1 MPKLPLPRLPKGHL
15 PVNTEVIRS
24 SYPQVYTQAKVF
36 ITKRYNR
43 YIVIAGNRYK
53 IVINKDGEYTLKA
66 LDSRV
71 YAGRIQE
78 QKALGHYS
86 KSDCFYSLSSLIKRD
101 KNKRLLMLIIIC
113 SLFALLGV
121 STAYANP
128 NTEAYKLYA
137 HMKLGSDKQYR
148 CLVDLWTMESHW
160 NPRADNPKSSAY
172 GIPQLLNMKSTNAY
186 VQIDKGLIYIAKR
199 YGLPCKAL
207 AYHSKK
213 GHY

>member
-1 MPKLPLPRLPKGHL
+1 MSALRVKVGAKMPNH
-15 PVNTEVIRS
+15 
-24 SYPQVYTQAKVF
+24 F

-43 YIVIAGNRYK
+43 CISVAVNCYQ
-53 IVINKDGEYTLKA
+53 IVINARAWRERVN
-66 LDSRV
+66 LDKRV

-101 KNKRLLMLIIIC
+101 KNKRLLAFLAFLTLI
-113 SLFALLGV
+113 ALLGV

-128 NTEAYKLYA
+128 STEAYKLYA

-160 NPRADNPKSSAY
+160 NPRANNPKSSAY
-172 GIPQLLNMKSTNAY
+172 GIPQLLNMKSTNPY
-186 VQIDKGLIYIAKR
+186 VQIDKGLLYIAKR
-199 YGLPCKAL
+199 YGLPCKAKE
-207 AYHSKK
+207 YHSKK